1 MKKHRISFLA
11 CLVSMA
17 VAAGLAGVSY
27 GEGLPGQ
34 PAPSVMPPKDR
45 PVAYEC
51 PRTKYINCMPPI
63 QGEARAL
70 CAPEYLKWVKA
81 HCPGVEVV
89 Y

>member
-1 MKKHRISFLA
+1 MKKLRVLFLA
-11 CLVSMA
+11 CLASMA
-17 VAAGLAGVSY
+17 AAACLAGVSY
-27 GEGLPGQ
+27 GEDHPG
-34 PAPSVMPPKDR
+34 PPNPPVPPPDAR

-70 CAPEYLKWVKA
+70 CSPEYLEWVRV